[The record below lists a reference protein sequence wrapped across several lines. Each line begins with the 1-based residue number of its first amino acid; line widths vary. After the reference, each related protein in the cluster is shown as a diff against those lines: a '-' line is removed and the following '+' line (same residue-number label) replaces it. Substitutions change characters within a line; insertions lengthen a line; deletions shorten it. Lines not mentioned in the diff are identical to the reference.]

1 MEYRL
6 NFYGLLEE
14 LFGAHRTIQLQEG
27 IIRFSELRK
36 ELEEA
41 FKGLDAYPYTLAQDG
56 SMKSDEEELSKG
68 DIEVFPPF
76 SGG

>member
-6 NFYGLLEE
+6 NFYGPLEE
-14 LFGAHRTIQLQEG
+14 LFGAHGTIQLQEG
-27 IIRFSELRK
+27 ILFSELRNQ
-36 ELEEA
+36 LEGV

-56 SMKSDEEELSKG
+56 AMKSDEEELSTG
-68 DIEVFPPF
+68 VIEVFPPF

>member
-6 NFYGLLEE
+6 NFYGPLEE
-14 LFGAHRTIQLQEG
+14 LFGAHGTIELQEG
-27 IIRFSELRK
+27 IRFAELREK
-36 ELEEA
+36 LTVA

-56 SMKSDEEELSKG
+56 AMKSDEEELSTG
-68 DIEVFPPF
+68 AIEVFPPF

>member
-6 NFYGLLEE
+6 NFYGPFEE
-14 LFGAHRTIQLQEG
+14 LFGAHRTIQLGEG
-27 IIRFSELRK
+27 IHFSELREK
-36 ELEEA
+36 LEEA

-56 SMKSDEEELSKG
+56 AMKSDEEELSTSA
-68 DIEVFPPF
+68 IEVFPPF